1 MVPEKKENPALG
13 EHLFHYNIIAEKTN
27 TLLGNENET
36 VVGVAGGGARLQL

>member
-13 EHLFHYNIIAEKTN
+13 EHFFHYKHNSRKTN